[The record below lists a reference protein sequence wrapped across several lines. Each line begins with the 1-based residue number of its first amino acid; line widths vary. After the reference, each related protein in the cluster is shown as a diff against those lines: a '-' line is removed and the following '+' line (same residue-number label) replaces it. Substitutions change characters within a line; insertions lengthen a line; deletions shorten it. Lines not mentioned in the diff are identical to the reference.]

1 MSVGRADNARF
12 YGASGVPFVMGTTGG
27 DREALMRDVEAAG
40 VSAVI
45 APQMGKQARPA
56 CSMQCC
62 PVRYAVCMHMLC
74 QVTRA
79 CRLLHTGSAICCY
92 AIFYFRGWP
101 LAGP

>member
-1 MSVGRADNARF
+1 MHAEASLAAASASAWTGHNLSVWRADNARF

-56 CSMQCC
+56 PCTAVGVLAPGQQSAL
-62 PVRYAVCMHMLC
+62 YATYVP
-74 QVTRA
+74 
-79 CRLLHTGSAICCY
+79 G
-92 AIFYFRGWP
+92 
-101 LAGP
+101 